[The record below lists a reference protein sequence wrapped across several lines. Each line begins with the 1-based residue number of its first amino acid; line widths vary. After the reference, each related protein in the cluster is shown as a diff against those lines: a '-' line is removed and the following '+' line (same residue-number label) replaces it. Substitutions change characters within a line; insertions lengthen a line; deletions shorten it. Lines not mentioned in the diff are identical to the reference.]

1 MSKTKKMI
9 LSALLLALDIVLSR
23 IISVPIG
30 HIKFSFGFVPLMLA
44 AIWLGPK
51 YSILI
56 AVLNDLIGAL
66 LFPVG
71 EFFIGYTITALLD
84 GAIYGFLL
92 YKKPEEEWS
101 KMKFAL
107 RVILSTLL
115 VSVICNLFLSSL
127 WSYIITEDAY
137 LLILSVKLSLEV
149 IRLPVKIVTI
159 LAITKVL
166 EPITK
171 KYLVEE

>member
-30 HIKFSFGFVPLMLA
+30 HIKFSFGFVPLILS

-71 EFFIGYTITALLD
+71 EIFIGYTITALLD

-92 YKKPEEEWS
+92 YKNPGAEWT
-101 KMKFAL
+101 KKKFAIRL
-107 RVILSTLL
+107 ILSTFL
-115 VSVICNLFLSSL
+115 VSVVCNLLLSSL
-127 WSYIITEDAY
+127 WSYIISGDAY

-149 IRLPVKIVTI
+149 IRFPVKIITI
-159 LAITKVL
+159 LVITKIL